1 MKRLRFQ
8 KLENTVPWTYAI
20 SDLNG
25 EKPVGTSRD
34 KFSDNFLG
42 IGFRG
47 TSRDKLYS
55 ELSLESL
62 ANRQFYRKLIS
73 FYKIVNKKV
82 PQYLT
87 DYLRTQDSAS
97 INLRKGPAIYPLD
110 TRTELYCNSFFF
122 FPYCISQWNNLDS
135 HIRNLFSLA
144 TFKRAILDFIPP
156 HPTPYFKTNRLL
168 GFLFLTRLRVGF
180 SHLREHKFRHSFL
193 DIVDPICSCRTNAVE
208 NTEHYLLHF
217 SNFTN

>member
-1 MKRLRFQ
+1 MQTCVLTLIKKTLREALILKLVIMLEYLNIKPLLQKAMFQIRPMKLFWFQ

-122 FPYCISQWNNLDS
+122 F
-135 HIRNLFSLA
+135 
-144 TFKRAILDFIPP
+144 
-156 HPTPYFKTNRLL
+156 
-168 GFLFLTRLRVGF
+168 LTVYHNGTTW
-180 SHLREHKFRHSFL
+180 
-193 DIVDPICSCRTNAVE
+193 IVI
-208 NTEHYLLHF
+208 
-217 SNFTN
+217 

>member
-34 KFSDNFLG
+34 K
-42 IGFRG
+42 
-47 TSRDKLYS
+47 LYS

-62 ANRQFYRKLIS
+62 ADRQFYRRLIS

-87 DYLRTQDSAS
+87 DYLPTQDSAS
-97 INLRKGPAIYPLD
+97 INFRKRPAIYPLD

-122 FPYCISQWNNLDS
+122 
-135 HIRNLFSLA
+135 SLLYI
-144 TFKRAILDFIPP
+144 TMEQ
-156 HPTPYFKTNRLL
+156 L
-168 GFLFLTRLRVGF
+168 G
-180 SHLREHKFRHSFL
+180 
-193 DIVDPICSCRTNAVE
+193 
-208 NTEHYLLHF
+208 
-217 SNFTN
+217 